1 MFFLSGYISSPRRTR
16 LGIRNYEQIAMLAS
30 IIRVV
35 YIDPEWV
42 ATEYLHQC
50 KSGDWKKES
59 NDEALKCWN
68 LEQILNA
75 ERFGEPKPPQLTM
88 NDRPPQ

>member
-1 MFFLSGYISSPRRTR
+1 
-16 LGIRNYEQIAMLAS
+16 MLAS
-30 IIRVV
+30 NMRVV

-42 ATEYLHQC
+42 ATEYLRGC
-50 KSGDWKKES
+50 KSGAWKEEC

-68 LEQILNA
+68 LRQILGA

-88 NDRPPQ
+88 NDLLSELEGDKGSVEDGVIHI